1 VRRSDIPEPLTNLQA
16 WPSVDPGALDS
27 SRRTIYQQREQA
39 ILAYLNGA
47 PIVDIV
53 RDHKIDVRF
62 LSRLLT
68 RCLAAHTDG
77 RIQGFRGLIP
87 HARAKTYRRSKRADR
102 QTSPHGLTGAVGQL
116 FERLPQLPR
125 IIERQIG
132 SGRLGL
138 TQTNRLYGLTVTHSK
153 LIAACHEAGL
163 TEADYPL
170 NQDEKGY
177 RSFARWVKRR
187 LEDRIPLRLP
197 RDNGAWQMAARP
209 FSVIELDG
217 HKLDLRLRVRFTEP
231 SGISVDL
238 ETERL
243 FVITMIDVCTRAV
256 IGWHVVPAPEYD
268 HHDVLATLQN
278 ALRPRRKRDQ
288 FTIPGLG
295 YREGAGFVSELPELA
310 YACWDVLKVD
320 NAASHLTED
329 TFAPVCEF
337 VGCRMEAGPVGEPTG
352 RPFIERFFLTLT
364 DRMSRRVHGT
374 TGRHPN
380 DPVGKKGRQTAV
392 DQLITIDELEELLDV
407 TIANYHC
414 TPHDG
419 LNGRTPL
426 EALRLALDHHT
437 VPVRTLPTFLRSR
450 LHQLQ
455 SVHLC
460 TVRGSVASGTA
471 PYIGL
476 YGARYSSEVLQ
487 RTTGLLRQPIR
498 VYPNPTDMREAWAY
512 LTNGAELGRLSV
524 LDGWRYSRHTLRLR
538 RYILRQRRL
547 GRLVFAGEQDPVQV
561 LSKSQRHPSKRSRK
575 DGTVVMQLAQME
587 EPSQATNLPPARSQQ
602 SEDEQTPIDLG
613 DLTVQNR

>member
-1 VRRSDIPEPLTNLQA
+1 MRRSDIPEPLTDVQA

-27 SRRTIYQQREQA
+27 SRRAIYQQREQA
-39 ILAYLNGA
+39 ILAYLSGA

-53 RDHKIDVRF
+53 RGHKIDVRF

-243 FVITMIDVCTRAV
+243 FVVTISTSA
-256 IGWHVVPAPEYD
+256 PAP
-268 HHDVLATLQN
+268 
-278 ALRPRRKRDQ
+278 
-288 FTIPGLG
+288 
-295 YREGAGFVSELPELA
+295 
-310 YACWDVLKVD
+310 
-320 NAASHLTED
+320 
-329 TFAPVCEF
+329 
-337 VGCRMEAGPVGEPTG
+337 
-352 RPFIERFFLTLT
+352 
-364 DRMSRRVHGT
+364 
-374 TGRHPN
+374 
-380 DPVGKKGRQTAV
+380 
-392 DQLITIDELEELLDV
+392 
-407 TIANYHC
+407 
-414 TPHDG
+414 
-419 LNGRTPL
+419 
-426 EALRLALDHHT
+426 
-437 VPVRTLPTFLRSR
+437 
-450 LHQLQ
+450 
-455 SVHLC
+455 
-460 TVRGSVASGTA
+460 
-471 PYIGL
+471 
-476 YGARYSSEVLQ
+476 
-487 RTTGLLRQPIR
+487 
-498 VYPNPTDMREAWAY
+498 
-512 LTNGAELGRLSV
+512 
-524 LDGWRYSRHTLRLR
+524 
-538 RYILRQRRL
+538 
-547 GRLVFAGEQDPVQV
+547 
-561 LSKSQRHPSKRSRK
+561 
-575 DGTVVMQLAQME
+575 
-587 EPSQATNLPPARSQQ
+587 
-602 SEDEQTPIDLG
+602 
-613 DLTVQNR
+613 